1 MKKLLHCRF
10 LNAAFV
16 LLLLAF
22 GSITAQTSVQNFGT
36 GTGSHSSTTGS
47 TGFLPSPTSGTTYTR
62 AGAGASINLVTA
74 PNPLG
79 TADAYVRGTASTSAS
94 LSKFSP
100 IVTYTGAPEFYTSFK
115 VLFGNSSAG
124 SGNIS
129 GSWTFYQG
137 AGGMY
142 TSNADFSGTEVFT
155 GLRFT

>member
-36 GTGSHSSTTGS
+36 GTGTYSATGGTSSFIPNPTTGS
-47 TGFLPSPTSGTTYTR
+47 TYARG
-62 AGAGASINLVTA
+62 GATA
-74 PNPLG
+74 PNAPIILATASNPLG
-79 TADAYVRGTASTSAS
+79 TTDTYVRGAASTSTS
-94 LSKFSP
+94 VSKFSP

-137 AGGMY
+137 
-142 TSNADFSGTEVFT
+142 
-155 GLRFT
+155 